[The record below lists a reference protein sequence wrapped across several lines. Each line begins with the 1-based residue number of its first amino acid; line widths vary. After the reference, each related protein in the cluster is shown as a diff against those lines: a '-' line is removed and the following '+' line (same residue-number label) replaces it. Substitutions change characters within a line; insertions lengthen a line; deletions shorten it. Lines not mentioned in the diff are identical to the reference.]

1 MSSFI
6 GHSLAG
12 LAAYAATQQWRTLRW
27 HSQVNWGWLIWVLV
41 IASIPDIDYFI
52 PGLRIKPAQQILRTT
67 HSVMGA
73 ILVPACT
80 ILLLWVLGHRGK
92 LLKLKGLQAILA
104 GLSHLLL
111 DLMVGVFPL
120 PLLYPFSLQA
130 YKLPFGLLPSAGR
143 IQLNNYLLYQNLLIE
158 LGVLLPL
165 SFSLLLI
172 TKNAAMSI
180 GRLCAIGLGF
190 SISAYFM
197 HWAFGLSR

>member
-12 LAAYAATQQWRTLRW
+12 LTAYAATQQWQTPRW
-27 HSQVNWGWLIWVLV
+27 HSRISWGWLIWLLV
-41 IASIPDIDYFI
+41 IASIPDIDYLI
-52 PGLRIKPAQQILRTT
+52 PGLRIKPAQQVLRTT
-67 HSVMGA
+67 HSLIGVM
-73 ILVPACT
+73 LVPACT
-80 ILLLWVLGHRGK
+80 MLLLWSLGHRGK
-92 LLKLKGLQAILA
+92 VFQLKGLQVILA

-120 PLLYPFSLQA
+120 PLLYPFSMKA

-165 SFSLLLI
+165 SFSLLLM
-172 TKNAAMSI
+172 TKDTAMSI
-180 GRLCAIGLGF
+180 GRLCAIGLGL
-190 SISAYFM
+190 SISSYFM
-197 HWAFGLSR
+197 HWAWGLGR